1 MKITPVI
8 GNGLKFGITVTFKGN
23 RYFHGNNKP
32 SSFPGSFKRL
42 SSLAKSPAYIVTYVI
57 ARFPKANVLSYW
69 KRPKYT
75 AQRETHFE
83 TPITFFCVLLY
94 SWINTTHSWS
104 FQQPVPWFQTENTSW
119 AKLVSNLFLVNLTSH
134 NLAKAKIVLCIPVY
148 YVLSLNQSFVLK
160 LAMIIE

>member
-57 ARFPKANVLSYW
+57 ARFPKANVLSY
-69 KRPKYT
+69 
-75 AQRETHFE
+75 
-83 TPITFFCVLLY
+83 
-94 SWINTTHSWS
+94 
-104 FQQPVPWFQTENTSW
+104 
-119 AKLVSNLFLVNLTSH
+119 
-134 NLAKAKIVLCIPVY
+134 
-148 YVLSLNQSFVLK
+148 
-160 LAMIIE
+160 